1 MPTPVVRTERVTVRV
16 PSYVALPSNLTTVY
30 QPPMFPV
37 ELTNATWL
45 QYTLDLQTALKINV
59 DKLTKIRSLQPKGH

>member
-1 MPTPVVRTERVTVRV
+1 M
-16 PSYVALPSNLTTVY
+16 YVALPQGLTTAA
-30 QPPMFPV
+30 PMPAFPV
-37 ELTNATWL
+37 ELTNATWA